1 MLALKTLS
9 ARLREILQNTF
20 REPHRVPSYKQQ
32 QWLGL
37 WQMIFA
43 QVRK

>member
-37 WQMIFA
+37 WQVIFA
-43 QVRK
+43 QARK